1 LSKIHYFQR
10 YSQKENVVTNNTLL
24 LFSRLYND
32 SPSRFED
39 FINSLLTNE
48 NNRVNLEIGLRFRQQ
63 EGNKSGSSIPDGS
76 IIQKGMKVLV
86 ETKLYDNNDSG
97 QLLRHLNGFDNED
110 TQVLLL
116 VNATETSQKFN
127 VKVHKLVDEFNDKNN
142 KCIEF
147 CSVTFKEIIDALD
160 DVLFEYDVEFNEML
174 NDYREFCEGQGLLPR
189 HEFIMRAITSSGSF
203 THNMKH
209 NIYYDAESR
218 GYAAHQYLGL
228 YNNKSVRAIGKLTKV
243 VLANVD
249 METKQ
254 FTKIESRKGELP
266 TEQEKQQILA
276 IMDKARIE
284 NGWNVFNNHQ
294 FFIVDEFIPTNFKK
308 ITKYPIQRT
317 KFFDLGSELG
327 LDELPNCLEIA
338 ELLKERTWE

>member
-1 LSKIHYFQR
+1 MSKIHYFQR

-86 ETKLYDNNDSG
+86 ETKLYDNNDSD
-97 QLLRHLNGFDNED
+97 QLLRHLDGFENED

-116 VNATETSQKFN
+116 INATETTQKFN
-127 VKVHKLVDEFNDKNN
+127 VKVHKLVDEFNEANN
-142 KCIEF
+142 KRVEF
-147 CSVTFKEIIDALD
+147 CSVTFKEVIDALD

-174 NDYREFCEGQGLLPR
+174 DDYREFCEGQDLLPR
-189 HEFIMRAITSSGSF
+189 HEFMMRAITSSGSF
-203 THNMKH
+203 TQNMKY
-209 NIYYDAESR
+209 NIYYDAKNR

-228 YNNKSVRAIGKLTKV
+228 YNDKSVRAVGRLKKV
-243 VLANVD
+243 VLANAD
-249 METKQ
+249 MKKRE
-254 FTKIESRKGELP
+254 FTKVESKQGEP
-266 TEQEKQQILA
+266 ATEQEKEQILG
-276 IMDKARIE
+276 IMDEAYVE
-284 NGWNVFNNHQ
+284 NGWNVFNDHQ
-294 FFIVDEFIPTNFKK
+294 FFIVDEFIPTDFKK

-327 LDELPNCLEIA
+327 LEELPSCVEIA
-338 ELLKERTWE
+338 ELLKEKTWE

>member
-1 LSKIHYFQR
+1 MSKIHYFQR

>member
-1 LSKIHYFQR
+1 MSKIHYFQR

-97 QLLRHLNGFDNED
+97 QLLRHLDGFDNED

-116 VNATETSQKFN
+116 VNATETTPKFN
-127 VKVHKLVDEFNDKNN
+127 IKVHKLVDEFNETNN
-142 KCIEF
+142 KRVEF
-147 CSVTFKEIIDALD
+147 CSVTFKEVIDALD
-160 DVLFEYDVEFNEML
+160 DVLFDYDVEFNEML
-174 NDYREFCEGQGLLPR
+174 DDYREFCEGQDLLPR
-189 HEFIMRAITSSGSF
+189 HKFIMRAIVAGGSL
-203 THNMKH
+203 TDNLKH
-209 NIYYDAESR
+209 GVYFDPIER
-218 GYAAHQYLGL
+218 GYSKHRFVGVYK
-228 YNNKSVRAIGKLTKV
+228 NKSVRGIGELQKV
-243 VLANVD
+243 VWAD
-249 METKQ
+249 YDQRTEE
-254 FTKIESRKGELP
+254 FTKLEIKEGAGLTAE
-266 TEQEKQQILA
+266 EKNRVIA
-276 IMDKARIE
+276 IMHDALNN
-284 NGWNVFNNHQ
+284 NGWDIFTNHQ
-294 FFIVDEFIPTNFKK
+294 FFIVDKFVPTNFKK

-327 LDELPNCLEIA
+327 LEELPSCVEIA
-338 ELLKERTWE
+338 ELLKEKTWE